1 MNLHDGAA
9 YEVVMRVPRKG
20 DRFLAQRITG
30 EFTVA
35 KATNDYY
42 SQLRPVVIRE
52 MENPCN

>member
-42 SQLRPVVIRE
+42 SQLRPVIIRE
-52 MENPCN
+52 MES